1 VKPLSIISEGTVR
14 NKNECRKMNSCGNVI
29 YMGDIQGPEK
39 VNDTCMETIRAET
52 MDIGVNVYIF

>member
-1 VKPLSIISEGTVR
+1 VR
-14 NKNECRKMNSCGNVI
+14 NKNECRKMNSCGKVI

-39 VNDTCMETIRAET
+39 VNDTCMETMRAET